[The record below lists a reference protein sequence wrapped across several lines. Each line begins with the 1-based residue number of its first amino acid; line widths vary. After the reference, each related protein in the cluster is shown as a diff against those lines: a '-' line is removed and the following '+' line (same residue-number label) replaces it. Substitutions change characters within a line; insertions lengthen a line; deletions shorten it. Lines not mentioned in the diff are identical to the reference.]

1 MSIFLFT
8 NIPLLVQPHV
18 FNICIFG
25 ADDVVVV
32 CIIFFTVAQEIPRD
46 LRFYLSVSVCVWG
59 GGGGGACV
67 KIIIIVKLDNYLQG
81 RNSNN
86 YIFNNNNNK
95 NIFRMMF
102 FFFEKNNLILF
113 SPQHLTR

>member
-1 MSIFLFT
+1 MGEG
-8 NIPLLVQPHV
+8 LV
-18 FNICIFG
+18 
-25 ADDVVVV
+25 
-32 CIIFFTVAQEIPRD
+32 
-46 LRFYLSVSVCVWG
+46 
-59 GGGGGACV
+59 GGGACV